1 MMDYEVCLII
11 LGLDS
16 IEHHKKEIDNVL
28 ALYLQEHCHL
38 IQVVPNNA
46 IHEKLNIQ
54 MCVSNYIWFIVN
66 SNCMSNLKE
75 NYMKFN

>member
-16 IEHHKKEIDNVL
+16 TEHHKKETDNVL

-38 IQVVPNNA
+38 I
-46 IHEKLNIQ
+46 K
-54 MCVSNYIWFIVN
+54 
-66 SNCMSNLKE
+66 
-75 NYMKFN
+75 